1 MDIVMKLV
9 EKVFVLKFKY
19 LEIQDQLFKL
29 QVDKGD
35 WVGVCVMLVVKVKV
49 GYLLCD
55 VYCCCDVVLVL
66 FEVMM
71 LLDDEVG
78 IEV

>member
-1 MDIVMKLV
+1 
-9 EKVFVLKFKY
+9 
-19 LEIQDQLFKL
+19 
-29 QVDKGD
+29 
-35 WVGVCVMLVVKVKV
+35 MLVVKVKV